1 MRCHKSFTRSLGIAL
16 LVLPC
21 FLLIP
26 PTNAQARSHHHRDD
40 QIEGQYRAVAPAQAA
55 LPNSGMTPG
64 ALNPAVTQSTLD
76 STICRHGG
84 YTKSIRPPGEYTSNL
99 KRRQIV
105 QYGYDDRRMADYEE
119 DHLIS
124 LELGGSPADPRNLW
138 PQPHHVIGGW
148 GSFVKDQLE
157 NRLHTMVCRREITL
171 VQAQQGIAHNW
182 IDMYKRYI
190 AVVPTRKPS
199 KGE

>member
-1 MRCHKSFTRSLGIAL
+1 MTG
-16 LVLPC
+16 LVWVA
-21 FLLIP
+21 
-26 PTNAQARSHHHRDD
+26 PTAAQAHSRHHRHVDEPSD
-40 QIEGQYRAVAPAQAA
+40 GQYRAIALAQAA
-55 LPNSGMTPG
+55 LPNAGMTPG
-64 ALNPAVTQSTLD
+64 AVNSAVTQNTLD
-76 STICRHGG
+76 STICRPSG
-84 YTKSIRPPGEYTSNL
+84 YTKSIRPPGQYTSNL

-105 QYGYDDRRMADYEE
+105 LYGYEDRRMADYEE

-124 LELGGSPADPRNLW
+124 LELGGAPSDPRNLW

-157 NRLHTMVCRREITL
+157 NRLHTMVCRRQITL
-171 VQAQQGIAHNW
+171 AQAQQGIAHNW

-190 AVVPTRKPS
+190 SEVPTRKPS